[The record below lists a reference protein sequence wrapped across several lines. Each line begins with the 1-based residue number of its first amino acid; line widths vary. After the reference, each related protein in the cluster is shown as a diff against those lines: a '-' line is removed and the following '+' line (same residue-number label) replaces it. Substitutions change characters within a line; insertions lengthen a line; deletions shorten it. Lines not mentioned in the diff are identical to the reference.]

1 MDAPNETFAPRART
15 PARNQTG
22 ELEESR
28 MNPIVMVAPTQA
40 NALISRKR
48 VMGLSAGALI
58 ETTTRAAGNESES

>member
-1 MDAPNETFAPRART
+1 
-15 PARNQTG
+15 
-22 ELEESR
+22 